1 MMNKKEFS
9 KVLELTQAKDM
20 LEIKQKELEQ
30 QIEELKAD
38 KRNLQ
43 QQVLLLQLVTG
54 ANNG

>member
-1 MMNKKEFS
+1 MNKKEFS

-54 ANNG
+54 AKNG

>member
-1 MMNKKEFS
+1 MNKKEFS

-43 QQVLLLQLVTG
+43 QQVSLLQLVRG
-54 ANNG
+54 EKIG

>member
-1 MMNKKEFS
+1 MDK
-9 KVLELTQAKDM
+9 LQELTQAKDM

-43 QQVLLLQLVTG
+43 QQVFLLQLVRG
-54 ANNG
+54 EKIG

>member
-1 MMNKKEFS
+1 MNKIE
-9 KVLELTQAKDM
+9 ELIQAKDM

-43 QQVLLLQLVTG
+43 QQVSLLQLVRG
-54 ANNG
+54 EKIG

>member
-1 MMNKKEFS
+1 MMKKIE
-9 KVLELTQAKDM
+9 ELMQAKDM

-43 QQVLLLQLVTG
+43 QQVSLLQLVRG
-54 ANNG
+54 EKIG

>member
-1 MMNKKEFS
+1 MMKKIE
-9 KVLELTQAKDM
+9 ELIQAKDM

-43 QQVLLLQLVTG
+43 QQVSLLQLVRG
-54 ANNG
+54 EKIG

>member
-1 MMNKKEFS
+1 MKKIE
-9 KVLELTQAKDM
+9 ELIQAKDM

-43 QQVLLLQLVTG
+43 QQVSLLQLVRG
-54 ANNG
+54 EKIG